1 MTRKRFPALRACLP
15 FLLLAL
21 ILASTFVAFG
31 DVGNQNRYTPGS
43 GGSSGDGDIG
53 VLIGYLLGLFIE
65 NPTLGLIVLV
75 ILIIFVLLRRR
86 KNKKLGSDSSYINQQ
101 VQQQAQNDVVM
112 NFTESVAAQVRQTDP
127 DFSAEKFLGWA
138 QEVFM
143 KIQEAWTTRD
153 WKVIRPFESETLFNT
168 HKQQLDEYIRLGKI
182 NVIEKIGIK
191 HCSLKSYT
199 VDGDK
204 EVMVVALNALL
215 RDYVIDATTRNVLE
229 SDPNRDWYMKYE
241 LTFNRKVGVKTHPG
255 MSNMSTTNC
264 PNCGAPTEI
273 TSAGQCPYCGS
284 VITNGEHDWVLSNL
298 VGVNQ

>member
-1 MTRKRFPALRACLP
+1 MTRKRFPVLRTCLP

>member
-1 MTRKRFPALRACLP
+1 M
-15 FLLLAL
+15 
-21 ILASTFVAFG
+21 I
-31 DVGNQNRYTPGS
+31 
-43 GGSSGDGDIG
+43 
-53 VLIGYLLGLFIE
+53 IGYLLGLFIE

-75 ILIIFVLLRRR
+75 ILIIFVLVR
-86 KNKKLGSDSSYINQQ
+86 KRKAKKLGGDASYINQQ

-112 NFTESVAAQVRQTDP
+112 DFTESVAAQVRQTDP

-168 HKQQLDEYIRLGKI
+168 HKQQLDEYIRLNKI
-182 NVIEKIGIK
+182 NVIEKVGIK

-204 EVMVVALNALL
+204 EVMVVALNAIL

-241 LTFNRKVGVKTHPG
+241 LTFNRKAGVKTHPG